1 MKHGSPY
8 SLVEVVGVVCLLCM
22 FFLSGVNKVLHFESS
37 VSSLGSKLPFLPF
50 PSVGIGAAIAVE
62 LVAPFLI
69 VYGLFDS
76 RLASSVSQ
84 AAVLSLLVFTAVAT
98 FVYHPLRLS
107 DKYMRN
113 VAFFSNLSVFGGL
126 LLLLSKVRAT

>member
-37 VSSLGSKLPFLPF
+37 VSSLSGKLPFLPF

-76 RLASSVSQ
+76 RLSSSVSQ

-98 FVYHPLRLS
+98 LVYHPLRLS